1 MERLFF
7 RERQTD
13 SPAPTQQLHIAVTG
27 LGRSVGTTFVA
38 TALAFYFRDA
48 GRETTYCQCL
58 TPSKATRLLYD
69 EVAMEQRFARRSFC
83 DVYGKIGAGEPLKT
97 MKPVTS
103 TKRLNEEEGISWI
116 LPMPQS
122 GDLNESQR
130 SRLLTIPKGEVCV
143 FDFEAEVQWNHLLM
157 DMDLIVVV
165 VDPLPSRLI
174 HSKERFAFLKKLEL
188 SGCNVVWLVNRDNS
202 GVNLRQLKSYL
213 KTNQI
218 TRIPIFSAETVYQC
232 EYSCKFPWE
241 NGEIHRKMLEIYTLL
256 FQNLSKYSI
265 IL

>member
-7 RERQTD
+7 RERQSD
-13 SPAPTQQLHIAVTG
+13 IPAPAQQLHIAVTG

-48 GRETTYCQCL
+48 GKETTYCQCL

-69 EVAMEQRFARRSFC
+69 EIAMEQRFARRLFC
-83 DVYGKIGAGEPLKT
+83 DVYGKIEAAEPVK
-97 MKPVTS
+97 MVKS

-116 LPMPQS
+116 LPTPQS
-122 GDLNESQR
+122 EDLGESQM
-130 SRLLTIPKGEVCV
+130 SRLLTIPKEEVCV
-143 FDFEAEVQWNHLLM
+143 FDFEAEPQWNQFLM
-157 DMDLIVVV
+157 DMDLLVVV

-174 HSKERFAFLKKLEL
+174 HSKTRFAFLKKLEL
-188 SGCNVVWLVNRDNS
+188 SGCNVVWVVNRDNP
-202 GVNLRQLKSYL
+202 GVNPRQLKSYL

-218 TRIPIFSAETVYQC
+218 IRVPSFPMENIYQC

-241 NGEIHRKMLEIYTLL
+241 NEEIHRKMLEIYTLL